1 MAPITASRPSPPAAD
16 AATRA
21 TLKVRLD
28 EAGPF
33 TTSHLARIRD
43 HVVPD
48 VYCEVT
54 VGGGPQQD
62 RQSRKT
68 AAVRNHSP
76 SFREYEFTFDLAVPE
91 LAVVVITLRDRMF
104 GDAIKDHLLG
114 VVSVP
119 VPDVAKGRR
128 LEVPLMGAGMRLLKG
143 KKGGANP
150 TIALR
155 FELEVVGGGELS
167 DGAFF

>member
-1 MAPITASRPSPPAAD
+1 MI
-16 AATRA
+16 
-21 TLKVRLD
+21 
-28 EAGPF
+28 
-33 TTSHLARIRD
+33 
-43 HVVPD
+43 PD

-54 VGGGPQQD
+54 IGGGPQQD
-62 RQSRKT
+62 RQSQKT
-68 AAVRNHSP
+68 AAVRNHNP
-76 SFREYEFTFDLAVPE
+76 SFGEYEFTFDLAVPE
-91 LAVVVITLRDRMF
+91 LAVVVITLRDRIF

-119 VPDVAKGRR
+119 VPDVIKGKR

-143 KKGGANP
+143 DKGGPSP
-150 TIALR
+150 TVTLR